1 MLPTA
6 SILQILILNSEKGVD
21 VDPISLIGSVNSV
34 LQLGRT
40 AKNAI
45 SSVGGAGSSNRFEEQ
60 LTRAISDLLKS
71 KDADHD
77 GVLSLAEL
85 GGDPKVFAKFD
96 TDGNGK
102 LTANE
107 LRAWYAS
114 QGTGSSA
121 GSAFSTR
128 A

>member
-1 MLPTA
+1 VNP
-6 SILQILILNSEKGVD
+6 ILLMSG
-21 VDPISLIGSVNSV
+21 VNSV

-40 AKNAI
+40 AKNALAPGVRAGA
-45 SSVGGAGSSNRFEEQ
+45 SSRFEEQ
-60 LTRAISDLLKS
+60 LSRAISDLLKS
-71 KDADHD
+71 KDADRD
-77 GVLSLAEL
+77 GALSLAEV
-85 GGDPKVFAKFD
+85 GGDPKVFSKFD

-114 QGTGSSA
+114 QGPGSGAS
-121 GSAFSTR
+121 SAFSTH